1 MKIIKFDIST
11 LIFIVLSFFSGCFKQ
26 VLISLG
32 VILFHELGH
41 LIMLKIFNVRVLS
54 VVIYPFGGVI
64 KTTKLINYPLKKEL
78 IIALAG
84 VFNQLI
90 LYCVFKIL
98 FRWGIINFYSYS
110 LFLNINTALIIF
122 NLLPIMPL
130 DGSTILRVILNK
142 FFSYYKASKI
152 YILLS
157 IFSLIGFILILK
169 DNRINNLVL
178 IGFMIY
184 KLVEYIK
191 MDKFYKEKFVLERY
205 LYQLPFRN
213 IRYDKEFQPSKL
225 RIGVYHYFDY
235 ISERVLLRNYYEEYN
250 NK

>member
-1 MKIIKFDIST
+1 MKIIKFDVST
-11 LIFIVLSFFSGCFKQ
+11 LIFIVLAFFSGCFKQ

-41 LIMLKIFNVRVLS
+41 LIMLKIFKVRVLS

-64 KTTKLINYPLKKEL
+64 KTTKLINYSLKKEL

-90 LYCVFKIL
+90 LYCFFGIL
-98 FRWGIINFYSYS
+98 FRGGIINLYSYS

-130 DGSTILRVILNK
+130 DGSTVLRVILNK
-142 FFSYYKASKI
+142 FFSYYKASRI
-152 YILLS
+152 YVILS
-157 IFSLIGFILILK
+157 VISLIVFVLILK

-191 MDKFYKEKFVLERY
+191 MFKFYKEKFVLERY
-205 LYQLPFRN
+205 LYQLPFEK

-235 ISERVLLRNYYEEYN
+235 VSEGIWLKKYYGN
-250 NK
+250 DKN